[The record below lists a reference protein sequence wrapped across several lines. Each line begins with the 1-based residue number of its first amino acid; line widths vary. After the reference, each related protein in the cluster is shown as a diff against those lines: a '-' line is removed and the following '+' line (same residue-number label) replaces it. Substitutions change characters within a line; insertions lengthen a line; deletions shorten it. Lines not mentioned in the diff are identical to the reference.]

1 MKFIDTH
8 THLYLKQFS
17 EDIDTVISDSISSGL
32 EKLFLPNISSE
43 TTKDMLDL
51 CEKYP
56 ETCYAMMGLHPCDV
70 KSESMEKEL
79 LHVEEMLEKEKFIAV
94 GEIGIDLYWDKSTLP
109 LQKESFIFQINLA
122 KKHKL
127 PIVIHTR
134 DSFNEAIEIVES
146 LNDENLS
153 GVFHCFTGSVED
165 AKKITDLGNFYL
177 GIGGVLTFKNSGL
190 DNTIKEIDIQHLLLE
205 TDSPYLAPTPFR
217 GKRNEPKH
225 VKIIAEKIAEIKNL
239 PIQKIIE
246 HTTKNAY
253 RLFSR
258 LK

>member
-17 EDIDTVISDSISSGL
+17 EDIDTVISDSISSGVD
-32 EKLFLPNISSE
+32 KLFLPNISSE

-51 CEKYP
+51 CKKYP

-109 LQKESFIFQINLA
+109 LQKEAFIFQIDLA
-122 KKHKL
+122 KKYKL

-165 AKKITDLGNFYL
+165 AKRITDLGNFYL

-217 GKRNEPKH
+217 GKRNESKY
-225 VKIIAEKIAEIKNL
+225 IINIAEKLSEIHQISLEDVADKTTNNAL
-239 PIQKIIE
+239 KLFKI
-246 HTTKNAY
+246 
-253 RLFSR
+253 
-258 LK
+258 

>member
-8 THLYLKQFS
+8 THLYLEQFS
-17 EDIDTVISDSISSGL
+17 GDLDTVISDSISSGVD
-32 EKLFLPNISSE
+32 KLFLPNISSE
-43 TTKDMLDL
+43 TTKDMLGL
-51 CEKYP
+51 CKKYP

-70 KSESMEKEL
+70 KFESMEREL
-79 LHVEEMLEKEKFIAV
+79 LHVEEMLQKEKFIAV

-109 LQKESFIFQINLA
+109 LQKEAFIFQIDLA

-127 PIVIHTR
+127 PIAIHVR

-153 GVFHCFTGSVED
+153 GVFHCFTGSVKD
-165 AKKITDLGNFYL
+165 AKRITDLGNFYL
-177 GIGGVLTFKNSGL
+177 GIGGVLTFKNAGL

-217 GKRNEPKH
+217 GKRNESKY
-225 VKIIAEKIAEIKNL
+225 IINIAEKLSEIHQISLENVADR
-239 PIQKIIE
+239 
-246 HTTKNAY
+246 TTNNSLK
-253 RLFSR
+253 LF
-258 LK
+258 KT

>member
-17 EDIDTVISDSISSGL
+17 GDIDTVISDSISSGVD
-32 EKLFLPNISSE
+32 KLFLPNISSE

-51 CEKYP
+51 CDKYP

-79 LHVEEMLEKEKFIAV
+79 LHVEEMLQKEKFIAV

-109 LQKESFIFQINLA
+109 LQKEAFIFQIDLA
-122 KKHKL
+122 KKYKL
-127 PIVIHTR
+127 PIVIHVR
-134 DSFNEAIEIVES
+134 DSFDQAIEIVES

-165 AKKITDLGNFYL
+165 
-177 GIGGVLTFKNSGL
+177 S
-190 DNTIKEIDIQHLLLE
+190 
-205 TDSPYLAPTPFR
+205 
-217 GKRNEPKH
+217 KRS
-225 VKIIAEKIAEIKNL
+225 IYFSDRFGEK
-239 PIQKIIE
+239 
-246 HTTKNAY
+246 T
-253 RLFSR
+253 
-258 LK
+258 